1 MWLLCDCDNFFASCE
16 RVFAPHLEGNPI
28 VILSNNDGCIIA
40 RSREAKALGIK
51 MGTPLYQVKDI
62 LEKNNVAIF
71 SSNYTLY
78 GDLSHR
84 VMSLLSTYS
93 DKFYQYSIDE
103 GFLDMSSFTSNDYI
117 LQLARECRE
126 TITRGVG
133 IPVTLGIA
141 PTKTLAKMA
150 SKFGKKYAGYKGV
163 CMIDTEEKRKKALEL
178 FPIEDVWGIGR
189 RISEK
194 LKYYGVKT
202 AKDFAE
208 KKPEWVRRQFS
219 ITGYRTWLE
228 LNGKNAIDIEDLP
241 EKKSICTSRS
251 FADQG
256 LCEQKDLEVAVAN
269 YASRC
274 AEKLRDQHSVCKL
287 ITVFAYTSRFRTDL
301 PSHYINVSI
310 PFAVATNDT
319 SEIVG
324 IAVDVIRHSWQNNAN
339 YYYKKAGVI
348 LSEISSDKVVEQNLF
363 DKKDRQKLRK
373 LNAIVDR
380 INKKRGNPTV
390 RVATLYASKRFK
402 LKRQYLS
409 RCYSTSLAELI
420 RISGDKKGKD
430 N

>member
-1 MWLLCDCDNFFASCE
+1 MWLICDCDNFFASCE
-16 RVFAPHLEGNPI
+16 RVFAPYLVGKPI

-40 RSREAKALGIK
+40 RSKEAKELGIK
-51 MGTPLYQVKDI
+51 MGVPLYQVKDV

-84 VMSLLSTYS
+84 VMSLLSKYS

-103 GFLDMSSFTSNDYI
+103 GFLDMSDFPSNNFI

-150 SKFGKKYAGYKGV
+150 SKYGKKFAGYRGV
-163 CMIDTEEKRKKALEL
+163 CMIDTEEKRLKSLEL
-178 FPIEDVWGIGR
+178 FPIENVWGIGR
-189 RISEK
+189 RMSEK
-194 LKYYGVKT
+194 LKYYGVNT
-202 AKDFAE
+202 AKEFTE

-228 LNGKNAIDIEDLP
+228 LNGKNAIDIDELP

-251 FADQG
+251 FADKG
-256 LCEQKDLEVAVAN
+256 LFEQKDLEVAVAN

-274 AEKLRDQHSVCKL
+274 AEKLRNQHSVCKL

-310 PFAVATNDT
+310 PLEVATNDT
-319 SEIVG
+319 RELVKV
-324 IAVDVIRHSWQNNAN
+324 AVDVIRHKWQDNAR

-348 LSEISSDKVVEQNLF
+348 LSEISSDKVIEQNLF
-363 DKKDRQKLRK
+363 DKKDRKKLHR
-373 LNAIVDR
+373 LNTIVDR
-380 INKKRGNPTV
+380 INKKSGFPSV
-390 RVATLYASKRFK
+390 RVATQYMSNRFK
-402 LKRQYLS
+402 LKRDFLS
-409 RCYSTSLAELI
+409 HSYSTNLAELI
-420 RISGDKKGKD
+420 KISGDKKK
-430 N
+430 

>member
-16 RVFAPHLEGNPI
+16 RVFAPHLEGKPI

-51 MGTPLYQVKDI
+51 MGTPLYQVKDV

-126 TITRGVG
+126 TITRGIG

-163 CMIDTEEKRKKALEL
+163 CMIDTEEKRQKALEL

-189 RISEK
+189 RISGK

-208 KKPEWVRRQFS
+208 KNPEWIRRQFS

-228 LNGKNAIDIEDLP
+228 LNGKDAIDIEDLP

-269 YASRC
+269 YASTC
-274 AEKLRDQHSVCKL
+274 AEKLRNQHSVCKL
-287 ITVFAYTSRFRTDL
+287 ITVFAYTSRFRTDM

-310 PFAVATNDT
+310 PLEVATHDT
-319 SEIVG
+319 SELVKV
-324 IAVDVIRHSWQNNAN
+324 AVQVIRRHWQSKAT

-348 LSEISSDKVVEQNLF
+348 LSEISSDKAIEQNLF
-363 DKKDRQKLRK
+363 DPKDRNKLRQ

-380 INKKRGNPTV
+380 INKKKGYPSV
-390 RVATLYASKRFK
+390 RVATQFAPKRFW
-402 LKRQYLS
+402 LKRDFIS
-409 RCYSTSLAELI
+409 KCYSTNLADLRKI
-420 RISGDKKGKD
+420 KTYF
-430 N
+430 

>member
-1 MWLLCDCDNFFASCE
+1 
-16 RVFAPHLEGNPI
+16 
-28 VILSNNDGCIIA
+28 
-40 RSREAKALGIK
+40 
-51 MGTPLYQVKDI
+51 
-62 LEKNNVAIF
+62 
-71 SSNYTLY
+71 
-78 GDLSHR
+78 
-84 VMSLLSTYS
+84 
-93 DKFYQYSIDE
+93 
-103 GFLDMSSFTSNDYI
+103 
-117 LQLARECRE
+117 
-126 TITRGVG
+126 
-133 IPVTLGIA
+133 
-141 PTKTLAKMA
+141 
-150 SKFGKKYAGYKGV
+150 
-163 CMIDTEEKRKKALEL
+163 MIDTEEKRKKALEL

-228 LNGKNAIDIEDLP
+228 LNGKDAIDIEDLP

-402 LKRQYLS
+402 LKREYLS

>member
-16 RVFAPHLEGNPI
+16 RVFAPHLEGKPI

-103 GFLDMSSFTSNDYI
+103 GFLDMNSFTSNDYI

-228 LNGKNAIDIEDLP
+228 LNGKDAIDIEDLP
-241 EKKSICTSRS
+241 EKKTICTSRS

-269 YASRC
+269 YASRS

-310 PFAVATNDT
+310 PLEVATNDT
-319 SEIVG
+319 RELVKV
-324 IAVDVIRHSWQNNAN
+324 AVDVIRHKWQDNAR

-348 LSEISSDKVVEQNLF
+348 LSEISSDKVIEQNLF
-363 DKKDRQKLRK
+363 DKNDRKKLHR
-373 LNAIVDR
+373 LNTIVDR
-380 INKKRGNPTV
+380 INKKSGFPSV
-390 RVATLYASKRFK
+390 RVATQYMSNRFK
-402 LKRQYLS
+402 LKRDFLS
-409 RCYSTSLAELI
+409 HSYSTNLAELI
-420 RISGDKKGKD
+420 KISGDKKK
-430 N
+430 